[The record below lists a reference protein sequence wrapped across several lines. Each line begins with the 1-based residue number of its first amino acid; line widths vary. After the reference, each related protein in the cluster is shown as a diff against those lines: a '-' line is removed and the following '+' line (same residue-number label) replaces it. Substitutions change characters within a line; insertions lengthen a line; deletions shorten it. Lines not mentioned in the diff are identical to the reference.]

1 MAASGVMR
9 TVDARVPRHA
19 AGSTQERPP
28 AVPSSATTSTFAT
41 AGFVGPGFAE
51 DSLARAA

>member
-1 MAASGVMR
+1 MASGVMR

-51 DSLARAA
+51 DGLARAA